1 MQIADL
7 EEKLE
12 LAASC
17 KDAELQDERLR
28 AFHVSILCAVYFK
41 MPELLMPHLLIA
53 PGIPLERHAN
63 RRFAYGAS
71 ILAWDSKRHQLIA
84 GFPS

>member
-17 KDAELQDERLR
+17 KDADLQDERLK
-28 AFHVSILCAVYFK
+28 AFHVSF
-41 MPELLMPHLLIA
+41 
-53 PGIPLERHAN
+53 PLKYISRCP
-63 RRFAYGAS
+63 
-71 ILAWDSKRHQLIA
+71 DP
-84 GFPS
+84 FP